1 MFLALYMGFGTSV
14 QAHEGMWLPMLIK
27 RLNYEDMK
35 ANGLQLTA
43 EELYSINNS
52 SLKDAIVSLGGFC
65 TGEII
70 SSQGLLLTNHH
81 CGFDAIQSHSSEES
95 NYLKDGFWAM
105 SKEEEKTNPGL
116 FVKFL
121 VRMDDVTEQVMAEIT
136 PEMSETERQRAA
148 AMIGRKLA
156 GEATEGTHYDAQ
168 VKSFFH
174 HNEYYLF
181 VYETFTDVRLV
192 GAPPSSI
199 GKFGGDTDNWMW
211 PRQTGDFSM
220 FRVYSGPD
228 GMPAEY
234 SEENIPLKPKHHL
247 PVSTDGV
254 KEGDFTMI
262 FGYPGSTDRYLS
274 SYGVDQ
280 AVNKYNPSV
289 VEIREVKLAIMR
301 EYMQA
306 DDAVDIQLASK
317 YASTANYWKYY
328 IGQTEQLKRN
338 GVLAKKQALEG
349 DFTTWV
355 NQDAMRVDKYGNT
368 LTLLEEAYK
377 MTDPTVVG
385 SVYLLEAGLIGPQI
399 PLFAWRAGARADA
412 ILAYD
417 DKIEAQLDTVK
428 ERDEKKKIKAE
439 YETKREEMIE
449 GLRAYGDDFFKDFH
463 APTDQ
468 KLVAVLWRQYAEKVP
483 ADQLPSFFAEI
494 VEEQAEDEGED
505 AFAEYAEELFEDSYF
520 TSPKRFAKLLK
531 KIKKKKLDKD
541 PAYIAGNELIAM
553 YRAQGSANAVATEN
567 MEKGYRLL
575 TAGLREMDTNKKFY
589 PDANSTMRMT
599 WGNVG
604 GYDSNKEEGVHFD
617 FYTIG
622 SQILEKEKP
631 GDKEFDVPE
640 KLHTLIANNDFGDY
654 AMENGEL
661 PVCFIS
667 NNDITGGNSGSPVIN
682 GRGELI
688 GCAFDGN
695 WEAMSGDIAFET
707 QMQRTI
713 SVDIRY
719 VLFVVDKYAGATHLV
734 EEMDLVSHKGEE
746 STPMEVPA
754 EKEIQEV
761 ETAE

>member
-1 MFLALYMGFGTSV
+1 MMFLALYMGFGISV

-70 SSQGLLLTNHH
+70 SSEGLLLTNHH
-81 CGFDAIQSHSSEES
+81 CGFDAIQSHSSEEN

-105 SKEEEKTNPGL
+105 TKAEEKTNPGL

-121 VRMDDVTEQVMAEIT
+121 VRMDDVTDQVMAKMT
-136 PEMSETERQRAA
+136 PEMSEMERQRAA
-148 AMIGRKLA
+148 AMVGREIAK
-156 GEATEGTHYDAQ
+156 EATEGTHYDAQ

-228 GMPAEY
+228 GKPAEY
-234 SEENIPLKPKHHL
+234 SENNIPLKPKHHL

-280 AVNKYNPSV
+280 AINKYNPAV
-289 VEIREVKLAIMR
+289 VEIRDVKLAIMR

-306 DDAVDIQLASK
+306 DPAVDIQLASK

-338 GVLAKKQALEG
+338 EVLAKKQTLEG

-355 NQDAMRVDKYGNT
+355 NADAMRVDKYGQT
-368 LTLLEEAYK
+368 LTLLEEAYRA
-377 MTDPTVVG
+377 TDPTVVG
-385 SVYLLEAGLIGPQI
+385 NVYLLEAGLIGPQI
-399 PLFAWRAGARADA
+399 PLFAWRAGMRAEA
-412 ILAYD
+412 ILKLD
-417 DKIEAQLDTVK
+417 EKIEAQLDTVK
-428 ERDEKKKIKAE
+428 DRDEKKKIKAD
-439 YETKREEMIE
+439 YETQREEMVE
-449 GLRAYGDDFFKDFH
+449 ALRAYGEEFFKDFH
-463 APTDQ
+463 APTDE

-494 VEEQAEDEGED
+494 MEDDDDDEDPFADYAEDM
-505 AFAEYAEELFEDSYF
+505 FEDSYF
-520 TSPKRFAKLLK
+520 TSEKRFNKFLK
-531 KIKKKKLDKD
+531 KIKKKKLEKD
-541 PAYIAGNELIAM
+541 AAYIAGNELINM
-553 YRAQGSANAVATEN
+553 YRAQGSANAEANEK
-567 MEKGYRLL
+567 MERGYRLL
-575 TAGLREMDTNKKFY
+575 TAGLCEMDTITKFY

-599 WGNVG
+599 WGKVG
-604 GYDSNKEEGVHFD
+604 GYDSNKEEGKHFE

-622 SQILEKEKP
+622 SHILDKEKP
-631 GDKEFDVPE
+631 GDKEFDVPT
-640 KLHTLIANNDFGDY
+640 KLHELLSNKDFGDY

-695 WEAMSGDIAFET
+695 WEAMSGDISFET
-707 QMQRTI
+707 EMQRTI

-719 VLFVVDKYAGATHLV
+719 VLFVIDKYAGATHLV

-746 STPMEVPA
+746 AMPMEAPA
-754 EKEIQEV
+754 EKMTEEV